1 MRLPVLIAS
10 AALVLTG
17 CYADDQEP
25 RRTRPT
31 TPPSATA
38 TATTPAVVL
47 TLTGCTTGPGGK
59 ADRSC
64 DPGVL
69 NPDVTPAT
77 LRTTICRPN
86 WTDTVRPPTSYT
98 NQLKR
103 LDMTRYG
110 IPHSEVSSYRYDHLV
125 ALTLGGH
132 PTDPGNL
139 WPQHKGPAVDKN
151 TQAVRLKNQVCRGEI
166 TLPEA
171 QRTLLD
177 AWSYQR

>member
-1 MRLPVLIAS
+1 MRLIPTVVL
-10 AALVLTG
+10 LMFVLTG
-17 CYADDQEP
+17 CLEHPNPPA
-25 RRTRPT
+25 RMRPT
-31 TPPSATA
+31 TPPSTAAVPTTVATVA
-38 TATTPAVVL
+38 GCVL
-47 TLTGCTTGPGGK
+47 GAGGK

-98 NQLKR
+98 NQLKK

-110 IPHSEVSSYRYDHLV
+110 IPHSEVSNYRYDHLV

-166 TLPEA
+166 TLREA